1 MKTRYKVFKNLN
13 VDILTLTHANDRTR
27 LRFHLIPNLMN
38 LTFLIWI
45 KHFTMPKLILL
56 NKPFDVL
63 TQFTDEDGRKTLKD
77 FVSMSGVYPAGRL
90 DRDSE
95 GLVLLTDSGPLQ
107 HLISDPKHKL
117 EKTYWVQVEKV
128 PSDDSL
134 EQLRNGVELKDGLT
148 RPAKAELI
156 EAPTVWDRT
165 PPIRERQSIPTQ
177 WIELKITEGK
187 NRQVRRMTA
196 AIGHPT
202 LRLIRYAIGDWTL
215 DNLASGEWQ
224 QVSVPASI
232 LSMIKSSNDLDS
244 KNYRRRDNRTK
255 QSISDRRGRNKRKND
270 DQPAR
275 RSSRVRRKP
284 N

>member
-1 MKTRYKVFKNLN
+1 MFAMT
-13 VDILTLTHANDRTR
+13 
-27 LRFHLIPNLMN
+27 
-38 LTFLIWI
+38 
-45 KHFTMPKLILL
+45 KLILV
-56 NKPFDVL
+56 NKPYDVL
-63 TQFTDEDGRKTLKD
+63 TQFTDDSGRQTLKD
-77 FVSMSGVYPAGRL
+77 YVSISGVYPAGRL

-95 GLVLLTDSGPLQ
+95 GLVLLTDTGPLQ

-128 PSDDSL
+128 PDQHAL
-134 EQLRNGVELKDGLT
+134 QQLREGVTLKDGLT
-148 RPAKAELI
+148 RPAKVKLMDPPA
-156 EAPTVWDRT
+156 VWPRN

-215 DNLASGEWQ
+215 ADIPLGEWR

-232 LSMIKSSNDLDS
+232 LSMIKSSDDLET
-244 KNYRRRDNRTK
+244 KNNRRRNNRTR
-255 QSISDRRGRNKRKND
+255 SSVSNGRGRGERKND
-270 DQPAR
+270 DQPTR
-275 RSSRVRRKP
+275 RPSRAKRKP
-284 N
+284 H